1 MARVVH
7 DTRWFLQPKT
17 IFGDATQS
25 LDGNYSPRFRE
36 VGARG
41 MRRKGENKSIEDLVE
56 IFVGDN
62 LFRISGLKE
71 EFDSLL

>member
-1 MARVVH
+1 MVSAT
-7 DTRWFLQPKT
+7 D
-17 IFGDATQS
+17 DATHS
-25 LDGNYSPRFRE
+25 LDGNYSPRCRE
-36 VGARG
+36 VEARG
-41 MRRKGENKSIEDLVE
+41 MRRKNKSIEDPVE